1 MNLKKTV
8 EKILEA
14 DRAYYSGGHP
24 ILSDQ
29 EYDALKDY
37 IRSKEPDHPIL
48 SKIGDTPSSSWEKT
62 AHEIN
67 MGSLNK
73 VHTEDEF
80 RSWAEKYKG
89 QTFVAQPKLDG
100 LSLSLVYKKQDGKVI
115 LDRAVTRGN
124 NEEGEV
130 ITPNVVRMRGVFT
143 ELSLEEDTVLRAE
156 ILLPN
161 KDFDRINDIL
171 EEDDKYSNSRN
182 AAAGISRALD
192 GHFCEYLWVIPYDVI
207 VSGKDVLNE
216 DKKLE
221 LLAELGFK
229 SPGQTTGD
237 IEEMVKA
244 YDHMKTNRDKYPFR
258 IDGMVVKVSSSEVQ
272 QKAGH
277 TNNRPRAQIA
287 WKFDPPGAITELK
300 HVSFDVGRTGVVTPL
315 GWVNPVE
322 IDGSIVSKATLHNIA
337 EIQRLQIGIG
347 DTIML
352 VKAGDI
358 IPKIVEVIEH
368 RNKEIEIPFRCPSC
382 NTILSNNGVQLKC
395 TNEKCP
401 RRNFFRIMNWIK
413 VLNID
418 GMGESLVDEL
428 QGASKLPSIE
438 ALYSLRVE
446 DIASLE
452 GWGKSSG
459 EKIIEEVRKSRHTTP
474 EKFLAALGIPGLAE
488 KTARK
493 LLDHFDT
500 IENLLAAQSIESL
513 KGFGDILAS
522 KILLGLK
529 TYKDEIESLLKII
542 SFESNTEGTLSG
554 KSFCFTGPASKPR
567 TFFQALVKKHGG
579 TNSSS
584 VTKDLKYLVSAPNW
598 DSSKVQKAR
607 KYGVTIISE
616 QEFMSMI
623 GENIHEEESSK
634 KKLEVTKL
642 F

>member
-1 MNLKKTV
+1 MNLKKTI
-8 EKILEA
+8 ERILEA
-14 DRAYYSGGHP
+14 DRAYYSSGHP
-24 ILSDQ
+24 IMSDQ
-29 EYDALKDY
+29 EYDALKDFV
-37 IRSKEPDHPIL
+37 REKDPDHPIL

-73 VHTEDEF
+73 VHSEDEF
-80 RSWAEKYKG
+80 RIWSEKFKG

-100 LSLSLVYKKQDGKVI
+100 LSLSLVYKKQDGKVT
-115 LDRAVTRGN
+115 LARSVTRGN

-130 ITPNVVRMRGVFT
+130 ITPNVIRMRGVLT
-143 ELSLEEDTVLRAE
+143 DLKLETDTVLRAE

-161 KDFDRINDIL
+161 NDFDRINDIL

-192 GHFCEYLWVIPYDVI
+192 GRFCEYLWVIPYDVI
-207 VSGKDVLNE
+207 EFGKETLNE

-221 LLAELGFK
+221 LLATLGFK

-244 YDHMKTNRDKYPFR
+244 YNHMKKNRDKYPFR

-277 TNNRPRAQIA
+277 VNNRPRAQIA
-287 WKFDPPGAITELK
+287 WKFDPPGAITEIK
-300 HVSFDVGRTGVVTPL
+300 YVSFDVGRTGVVTPL
-315 GWVNPVE
+315 GWINPVE
-322 IDGSIVSKATLHNIA
+322 IDGSVISKATLHNIA

-347 DTIML
+347 DIVMV

-358 IPKIVEVIEH
+358 IPKIVEVLEH
-368 RNKEIEIPFRCPSC
+368 KNKDIEIPLKCPSC
-382 NTILSNNGVQLKC
+382 NSELSNNGVQLKC
-395 TNEKCP
+395 INEKCP

-413 VLNID
+413 VLKID
-418 GMGESLVDEL
+418 GIGESLVDEL
-428 QGASKLPSIE
+428 QGVSKLPSIGG
-438 ALYSLRVE
+438 LYNLGVE

-459 EKIIEEVRKSRHTTP
+459 EKIIEEIKKSQHTTP

-488 KTARK
+488 KTAQK

-500 IENLLAAQSIESL
+500 IENLLAAESIESL

-522 KILLGLK
+522 KILQGLK
-529 TYKDEIESLLKII
+529 NYKDEVESLLKII

-584 VTKDLKYLVSAPNW
+584 VTKDLKYLVSAPDW
-598 DSSKVQKAR
+598 DSSKVQKAK

-616 QEFMSMI
+616 QEFMDMI
-623 GENIHEEESSK
+623 GESIQEDEPK
-634 KKLEVTKL
+634 KKLEVTNL